1 MFKLIVRRL
10 FLGLIPLLAVSVL
23 VFLGTEILPGD
34 VASAMLGQSATETN
48 LAALREQ
55 MGLNLPPHERYFT
68 WLGNVLMGDLGQSLA
83 NQIEVSRVIA
93 PRFWN
98 TINLALYATAVAL
111 PLSLILGLMCAAWPD
126 GMFDRT
132 VTVVTVFFISIPDFV
147 IAILLIIIFAV
158 ELDWFSFVVKRP
170 RWSDFFGTLGLT
182 FLPMMTLVL
191 SVLAHIIRMTR
202 AAILDVLKSA
212 YVEMALLKGASKW
225 RIILLH
231 AVPNSLGPI
240 VNVVALNLGYLVSG
254 VVIVEVIFT
263 YPGLGRL
270 MVDSVSFRDVP
281 MIQAV
286 TMIFCSFYIALN
298 ISADILAIFAN
309 PRLRDSK

>member
-10 FLGLIPLLAVSVL
+10 FLGLITLLAVSVL

-170 RWSDFFGTLGLT
+170 RLSDFFGTLGLT

-309 PRLRDSK
+309 PRLRYSK